1 VARGGW
7 ITWLVDKYVKICCKE
22 SEMKTAKHSKRFP
35 RRHRDTAALGADAG
49 IPAKELTSAPA
60 IVARAFGKLD
70 LERRARLLGRLLGSV
85 GPLALAVVGGG
96 VFAKYLGNARWP
108 EVPISF
114 EDAARA
120 TSGQVHELV
129 RYVEQSNPHVVDSLL
144 AALLQDGVA
153 MTALGASVAAS
164 TIKRLSSRRARG
176 HGLPTKK

>member
-1 VARGGW
+1 MKLAKRSKPSPSRRGG
-7 ITWLVDKYVKICCKE
+7 
-22 SEMKTAKHSKRFP
+22 S
-35 RRHRDTAALGADAG
+35 ALPPVAG
-49 IPAKELTSAPA
+49 KPAKELASAPA

-114 EDAARA
+114 EDAAHA
-120 TSGQVHELV
+120 TSSQVHDLV
-129 RYVEQSNPHVVDSLL
+129 RYVEQSNPHLVQGLL

-153 MTALGASVAAS
+153 ITALGASVAAI
-164 TIKRLSSRRARG
+164 TIKSLSNRRGPRRESF
-176 HGLPTKK
+176 TKK